1 MKRNTALAVILSI
14 CLAMVPAMPAAADY
28 RYDEFDEA
36 VPAQAVYVAQ
46 TNYNGKQ
53 LGIGNFK
60 NPADLYVYQDSAV
73 YILDSGNNRI
83 VVLDRNFQVKQVID
97 SIVSDGEQVD
107 ISAAKGIYVSDAGEI
122 YLSDSTNGRVVIL
135 DEQGSF
141 LRMITRPDSLFLTD
155 NINFLPK
162 NVVVDS
168 MGTVYIISENSTQGA
183 YMIGANGDF
192 LGFYGRNEVDVTAE
206 ILFQAFMRQFAS
218 EAQRATMSSFVPVEF
233 SNFDIDRE
241 GFIYTVTGYSSTPKS
256 TDMIRKL
263 NPLGENILANA
274 YRTWGDEPDGEIYST
289 TYVDVAVDDEGFI
302 YALDQGKGRVFLY
315 DDTGFQIAIF
325 GGYGNTLGTFKTA
338 AAIDTLG
345 DSVIVLDSQKNNIT
359 LFNRTQFGEL
369 AMTALGLYNQGKM
382 DESIGYF
389 EEITAMDANFTYA
402 YYAMAEIYYDKEQ
415 YELSEKYAGL
425 SGVSQEVYS
434 KSKKMM
440 RNDWIRSHFAG
451 VFAAVILGAVVILA
465 VAKVK
470 DAKRKERR
478 LLALT
483 ERRSDL

>member
-1 MKRNTALAVILSI
+1 MKRNIALVIILSI
-14 CLAMVPAMPAAADY
+14 CLMTSPVMHAAADY
-28 RYDEFDEA
+28 RYDEFDEV
-36 VPAQAVYVAQ
+36 VPAQSVYVAQ

-53 LGIGNFK
+53 LDIGHFK
-60 NPADLYVYQDSAV
+60 NPADLYVYHDSLI

-83 VVLDRNFQVKQVID
+83 VVLDKDFRVSRIID
-97 SIVSDGEQVD
+97 AIVADGEQVD
-107 ISAAKGIYVSDAGEI
+107 ISAAKGIYISDAGEI
-122 YLSDSTNGRVVIL
+122 YVSDPSNGRVVIL
-135 DEQGSF
+135 DAQGGF
-141 LRMITRPDSLFLTD
+141 LQMITRPDSLYLTD

-183 YMIGANGDF
+183 YMIGSNGDF

-206 ILFQAFMRQFAS
+206 ILFQAFVRQFAS

-241 GFIYTVTGYSSTPKS
+241 GFIYTVTGYSSTPKT

-263 NPLGENILANA
+263 NPLGENILSNP
-274 YRTWGDEPDGEIYST
+274 YRTWGDEPDGNSFTT

-302 YALDQGKGRVFLY
+302 YALDQTEGRVFLY

-325 GGYGNTLGTFKTA
+325 GGYGNTLGTFRTA
-338 AAIDTLG
+338 AAIDTIG
-345 DSVIVLDSQKNNIT
+345 DSVIVLDSQKNNVT
-359 LFNRTQFGEL
+359 VFGRTEFGKL
-369 AMTALGLYNQGKM
+369 TMTALSLYNQGKM

-402 YYAMAEIYYDKEQ
+402 YYAMAEIYYDKEE
-415 YELSEKYAGL
+415 YGLSEKYARL

-434 KSKKMM
+434 KSKKML
-440 RNDWIRSHFAG
+440 RNDWIRGHFAG
-451 VFAAVILGAVVILA
+451 VFIVIILGAFVILA
-465 VAKVK
+465 TAKVK
-470 DAKRKERR
+470 DAKRKEKR

-483 ERRSDL
+483 ERRSD